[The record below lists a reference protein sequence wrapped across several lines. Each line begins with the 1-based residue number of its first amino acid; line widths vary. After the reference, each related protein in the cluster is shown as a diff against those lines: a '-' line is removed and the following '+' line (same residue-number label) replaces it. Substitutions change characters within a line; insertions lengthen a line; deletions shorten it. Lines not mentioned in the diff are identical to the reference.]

1 MEIAPHS
8 TFEFIRPDE
17 VAECWDGISD
27 DLYRALWR
35 CVDHFKGPTPE
46 EAEEPIYGQNA
57 VEEFWD
63 RFTDEEKTALNAA
76 AEAQDALYGCYEGDG
91 QPDEAQEWHD
101 FDPDC

>member
-17 VAECWDGISD
+17 VAECWDGIPD

-57 VEEFWD
+57 VEDFWHL
-63 RFTDEEKTALNAA
+63 FTDEEKTALNAA
-76 AEAQDALYGCYEGDG
+76 AEAQDYADYDEH
-91 QPDEAQEWHD
+91 QPDEAQEWESY
-101 FDPDC
+101 DPDC